1 MPKIKTR
8 KAALKRFKRTG
19 TGKFKRDHTN
29 RRHILE
35 SKSKKNKR
43 QGRRACLVSPADR
56 HRIVGMLPYSA

>member
-8 KAALKRFKRTG
+8 KAAAKRFKVTG
-19 TGKFKRDHTN
+19 TGKYKRDHTN

-43 QGRRACLVSPADR
+43 QGRASCVVSPTDVK
-56 HRIVGMLPYSA
+56 RIQGMLPYSM